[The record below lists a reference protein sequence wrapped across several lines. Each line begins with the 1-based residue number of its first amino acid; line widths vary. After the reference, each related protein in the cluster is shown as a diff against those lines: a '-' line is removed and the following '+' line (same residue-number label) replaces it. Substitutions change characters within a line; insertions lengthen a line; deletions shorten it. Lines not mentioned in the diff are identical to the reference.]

1 MISDFEKN
9 IYNSFLKN
17 SRASSNK
24 PYTYRKD
31 FSNLDEKIFICL
43 KKLSS
48 FFNRNKSV
56 KLDDFFRAPYTIY
69 PDNGY
74 VDLSFYTTLKAA
86 KAYTI
91 FQKQREK
98 LEPDDVDQLTSTK
111 DSFKFIAEYC
121 KQNSISIDN
130 YISFKDENIF
140 AFLVHLKERKI
151 NIYSLLTFDNFERNF
166 KASDNEVIRFM
177 LGDDFVSN
185 LNTFKVKYFN
195 SKKCRFFAETCKE
208 KIKKSLNSSHNN
220 IS

>member
-17 SRASSNK
+17 SRANSNK

-31 FSNLDEKIFICL
+31 FSNLDEKVFICL

-56 KLDDFFRAPYTIY
+56 KLDDFFRAPYVVYSDSSYI
-69 PDNGY
+69 
-74 VDLSFYTTLKAA
+74 DLSFYTTLKAA

-98 LEPDDVDQLTSTK
+98 LEPDDTDQLSSTK
-111 DSFKFIAEYC
+111 DSFKFIAEFC
-121 KQNSISIDN
+121 RQNNISIDN
-130 YISFKDENIF
+130 YISLKDKNIF
-140 AFLVHLKERKI
+140 TFLVHLKERKI
-151 NIYSLLTFDNFERNF
+151 NIYSLLTFNNFERNF
-166 KASDNEVIRFM
+166 KASDNEVVRFM

-195 SKKCRFFAETCKE
+195 SKKCRPFAETCKE
-208 KIKKSLNSSHNN
+208 KIKKKLEL
-220 IS
+220 IT